1 MMDESSKHQYR
12 DPQVTEED
20 EEEEDLSDLDS
31 EMIPT
36 TDALMAFCLPHD
48 NRRPRIIPKFTPV
61 CLYPSEKRVVTLCNA
76 AEAVNSTTG
85 GG

>member
-36 TDALMAFCLPHD
+36 TDALMAFC
-48 NRRPRIIPKFTPV
+48 
-61 CLYPSEKRVVTLCNA
+61 
-76 AEAVNSTTG
+76 
-85 GG
+85 